1 MEKIIPWGLLIAQ
14 LKHESTPEQDVLFDA
29 WIKETDNAGLFAD
42 ITLLWDKIQEEVS
55 EAKPDLAV
63 SWEKMQTRIHAG
75 QHKQRNLRRIKY
87 SVISIAASIL
97 LLLGIGYSYQFVRQ
111 YNTNQYYSALNGKSK
126 IILPDSSVV
135 WLNTGSTLQYASS
148 FIHKRQLVL
157 EGEASFEA
165 TKDKRH
171 PFIVS
176 SGDLKVKVYGTKF
189 NVYSYPNDNNAKIA
203 LRSGSVSVSLKDGK
217 EAFLSPGEIARIN
230 KKEQTLKIEQSDVE
244 LETFWA
250 KESVFFKSKS
260 LGYICK
266 YLERWYNV
274 KINVDPKIAE
284 SQFYTFTVKDDSLET
299 ILRTLSKINPIKYT
313 FDDNNRVTISS
324 VEP

>member
-1 MEKIIPWGLLIAQ
+1 MEKIIPWELLIAR
-14 LKHESTPEQDVLFDA
+14 LKHESTPGQDLLFDA
-29 WIKETDNAGLFAD
+29 WIKEADNAELFAD
-42 ITLLWDKIQEEVS
+42 ITLLWNKIQEEVS
-55 EAKPDLAV
+55 DAKPDLAR
-63 SWEKMQTRIHAG
+63 SWEKMRTRIHTG
-75 QHKQRNLRRIKY
+75 QRKQRYLRRLKY
-87 SVISIAASIL
+87 TAISIAASLL
-97 LLLGIGYSYQFVRQ
+97 LLLGVGYSYQFVRQ
-111 YNTNQYYSALNGKSK
+111 YNTLQYYSALNGKSR

-148 FIHKRQLVL
+148 FIHKRQLIL
-157 EGEASFEA
+157 EGEASFEV

-171 PFIVS
+171 PFVVS
-176 SGDLKVKVYGTKF
+176 SGNLKVKVYGTKF

-203 LRSGSVSVSLKDGK
+203 LRSGSVSVRVNEGE
-217 EAFLSPGEIARIN
+217 EAFLKPGEIAMVN
-230 KKEQTLKIEQSDVE
+230 KKEQTLKIKPSDVE

-274 KINVDPKIAE
+274 KIDVDPKIAE

-299 ILRTLSKINPIKYT
+299 ILRTLSKINPIKYS

>member
-29 WIKETDNAGLFAD
+29 WIKETDNAELFVD

-111 YNTNQYYSALNGKSK
+111 YNTNQYYSALNGKSR

-157 EGEASFEA
+157 EGEASFEV

-230 KKEQTLKIEQSDVE
+230 KKEQTLKIEQ
-244 LETFWA
+244 A
-250 KESVFFKSKS
+250 HPIN
-260 LGYICK
+260 LG
-266 YLERWYNV
+266 
-274 KINVDPKIAE
+274 D
-284 SQFYTFTVKDDSLET
+284 
-299 ILRTLSKINPIKYT
+299 
-313 FDDNNRVTISS
+313 
-324 VEP
+324 